1 MGQRNKEEH
10 AQLKSGKPIGYYY
23 GTQPNMYLLKVNL
36 SRGLDAQRN
45 DDWILTSTQSLALRQ
60 GILCSLNPN
69 NIQKMLEERKSQTPP
84 DFFNALNDYSPS

>member
-1 MGQRNKEEH
+1 VGQRNKEEH

-45 DDWILTSTQSLALRQ
+45 DD
-60 GILCSLNPN
+60 
-69 NIQKMLEERKSQTPP
+69 
-84 DFFNALNDYSPS
+84 